1 MSALAIGAI
10 VFACV
15 FGGALFGMFL
25 GTILPEDHLS
35 PDARDVIKVAMAM
48 IATLAALVLG
58 LLIASANSS
67 LDEKEGE
74 LRSTAAQVV
83 LLDRTMAEYG
93 AETKEA
99 RDLLKQTTAARIS
112 QIWPE
117 ENANVTPSAIGRGS
131 GIEAIQ
137 RKLLDLS
144 PQTDA
149 QRWLQST
156 ALQISGTIA
165 GARWSALEQIGSS
178 IQWPFMTILVFW
190 LAIIFTS
197 FGVFAPRNASVT
209 AALFVAALSVA
220 GSVYLILE
228 MDQPYSGAIKIS
240 SAPLRTALEQLGRP

>member
-1 MSALAIGAI
+1 MSALVIGGI

-25 GTILPEDHLS
+25 GTILPAEHLS
-35 PDARDVIKVAMAM
+35 PDARDVIKVTMAM

-58 LLIASANSS
+58 LLTASAKSS
-67 LDEKEGE
+67 LDDKESE
-74 LRSTAAQVV
+74 LRSAAAQIV

-93 AETKEA
+93 AQTGEA
-99 RDLLKQTTAARIS
+99 RDLLKQTLAARIS

-117 ENANVTPSAIGRGS
+117 ENANVMPGALGRGS

-144 PQTDA
+144 PGTDA

-156 ALQISGTIA
+156 ALSISGAIA
-165 GARWSALEQIGSS
+165 AARWTVLEQIGSS
-178 IQWPFMTILVFW
+178 IQWPFLAILVFW
-190 LAIIFTS
+190 LAIIFAS
-197 FGVFAPRNASVT
+197 FGLFAPRNASVT

-220 GSVYLILE
+220 GSIYLILE
-228 MDQPYSGAIKIS
+228 MDRPYTGLVKIS
-240 SAPLRTALEQLGRP
+240 SAPLRAALEQLGRP

>member
-1 MSALAIGAI
+1 MSAWVIGAI

-25 GTILPEDHLS
+25 AAVLPEDHLN

-48 IATLAALVLG
+48 IATLTALVLG
-58 LLIASANSS
+58 LLIASAHGS
-67 LDEKEGE
+67 LNEKESE
-74 LRSTAAQVV
+74 LRSAAAQVV

-93 AETKEA
+93 AET
-99 RDLLKQTTAARIS
+99 RLKQTTAARIS

-117 ENANVTPSAIGRGS
+117 ENATVTPSAIGRGS

-165 GARWSALEQIGSS
+165 AARWSVLQQIGSS
-178 IQWPFMTILVFW
+178 IQWPFMAILVFW
-190 LAIIFTS
+190 LAIIFAS
-197 FGVFAPRNASVT
+197 FGLFAPCNASVT

-220 GSVYLILE
+220 GSIFLILE
-228 MDQPYSGAIKIS
+228 MDQPYSGLIKIS

>member
-25 GTILPEDHLS
+25 GTILPKEHLS
-35 PDARDVIKVAMAM
+35 PDARDVIKVSMAM

-58 LLIASANSS
+58 LLTASAKSS
-67 LDEKEGE
+67 LDDKESE
-74 LRSTAAQVV
+74 LRSAAAQVV

-93 AETKEA
+93 AETQGA
-99 RDLLKQTTAARIS
+99 RDLLKQIVTARIS
-112 QIWPE
+112 QIWPDE
-117 ENANVTPSAIGRGS
+117 KAKLTPGAIGRGARM
-131 GIEAIQ
+131 EAIQ

-156 ALQISGTIA
+156 ALQISGAIA
-165 GARWSALEQIGSS
+165 AARWSVLEQIGSS
-178 IQWPFMTILVFW
+178 IQWPFMAILVFW
-190 LAIIFTS
+190 LAIIFAS
-197 FGVFAPRNASVT
+197 FGLFAPRNASVT

-220 GSVYLILE
+220 GSIYLILE
-228 MDQPYSGAIKIS
+228 MDQPYSGLIKIS
-240 SAPLRTALEQLGRP
+240 SAPLRAALQQLEQP

>member
-1 MSALAIGAI
+1 MSALVIGGI

-15 FGGALFGMFL
+15 FGGAIFGMFL
-25 GTILPEDHLS
+25 GTVLPKDHLS

-58 LLIASANSS
+58 LLLASAKSS
-67 LDEKEGE
+67 LDEKESE

-93 AETKEA
+93 AETRDA
-99 RDLLKQTTAARIS
+99 RDLLKQILAARIS

-117 ENANVTPSAIGRGS
+117 EKGNITLGTIGHGS
-131 GIEAIQ
+131 GVEAVQ

-156 ALQISGTIA
+156 ALQISNAIA
-165 GARWSALEQIGSS
+165 TARWSALQQIGSS

-190 LAIIFTS
+190 LVIIFAS
-197 FGVFAPRNASVT
+197 FGLFAPLTPV
-209 AALFVAALSVA
+209 
-220 GSVYLILE
+220 
-228 MDQPYSGAIKIS
+228 
-240 SAPLRTALEQLGRP
+240 

>member
-1 MSALAIGAI
+1 MSAWIIGAI

-25 GTILPEDHLS
+25 GTVLPEDHLS
-35 PDARDVIKVAMAM
+35 PDARDVIKVTMAM

-58 LLIASANSS
+58 LLTASAKSS
-67 LDEKEGE
+67 LDDKESE
-74 LRSTAAQVV
+74 LRSAAAQVV

-93 AETKEA
+93 AETGEA
-99 RDLLKQTTAARIS
+99 RDLLKQTLAARIG

-117 ENANVTPSAIGRGS
+117 ENANMTPDALGRGS

-156 ALQISGTIA
+156 ALQISGSDRDRA
-165 GARWSALEQIGSS
+165 LDRARADRQLDSVAVHGD
-178 IQWPFMTILVFW
+178 PGV
-190 LAIIFTS
+190 LARHNFRQLRAVRRRAVGGR
-197 FGVFAPRNASVT
+197 FGLSDPRNGP
-209 AALFVAALSVA
+209 AL
-220 GSVYLILE
+220 
-228 MDQPYSGAIKIS
+228 
-240 SAPLRTALEQLGRP
+240 

>member
-1 MSALAIGAI
+1 MSALVISAI

-25 GTILPEDHLS
+25 GTVLPKGHLS
-35 PDARDVIKVAMAM
+35 PDAQDVIKVSMAM

-58 LLIASANSS
+58 LLTASAKSS
-67 LDEKEGE
+67 FDDKESQ
-74 LRSTAAQVV
+74 LRSAAAQVV

-93 AETKEA
+93 AETQEA
-99 RDLLKQTTAARIS
+99 RDLLKQTLVSRIS

-117 ENANVTPSAIGRGS
+117 ENANVTPGAIGRGS

-156 ALQISGTIA
+156 ALSISGAIA
-165 GARWSALEQIGSS
+165 AARWSVLQQIGSD
-178 IQWPFMTILVFW
+178 IQWPFMAILVFW
-190 LAIIFTS
+190 LAIIFAS
-197 FGVFAPRNASVT
+197 FGLFAPHNASVT

-220 GSVYLILE
+220 GSIYLILE
-228 MDQPYSGAIKIS
+228 MDQPYSGLVKIS
-240 SAPLRTALEQLGRP
+240 SAPLRAALVQLGQP

>member
-1 MSALAIGAI
+1 MSALVIGGI

-25 GTILPEDHLS
+25 GTILPAEHLS
-35 PDARDVIKVAMAM
+35 PDARDVIKVTMAM

-58 LLIASANSS
+58 LLTASAKSS
-67 LDEKEGE
+67 LDDKESE
-74 LRSTAAQVV
+74 LRSAAAQIV

-93 AETKEA
+93 AQTREA
-99 RDLLKQTTAARIS
+99 RDLLKQTLAARIS

-117 ENANVTPSAIGRGS
+117 ENANVMPGALGRGS

-144 PQTDA
+144 PGTDA

-156 ALQISGTIA
+156 ALSISGAIA
-165 GARWSALEQIGSS
+165 AARWSVLEQIGSS
-178 IQWPFMTILVFW
+178 IQWPFLAILVFW
-190 LAIIFTS
+190 LAIIFAS
-197 FGVFAPRNASVT
+197 FGLFAPRNASVT

-220 GSVYLILE
+220 GSIYLILE
-228 MDQPYSGAIKIS
+228 MDRPYTGLVKIS
-240 SAPLRTALEQLGRP
+240 SAPLRGALEQLGRS

>member
-1 MSALAIGAI
+1 M

-25 GTILPEDHLS
+25 GAVLPKHHLS
-35 PDARDVIKVAMAM
+35 SDARDVIKVAMAM

-58 LLIASANSS
+58 LLTASAKSS

-74 LRSTAAQVV
+74 LRSAAAQVV

-93 AETKEA
+93 PETQDA
-99 RDLLKQTTAARIS
+99 RDLLKQTVAARIS
-112 QIWPE
+112 QIWPDE
-117 ENANVTPSAIGRGS
+117 KANVIPGAIGRGS
-131 GIEAIQ
+131 GIEAVQ

-156 ALQISGTIA
+156 ALQISSSIA
-165 GARWSALEQIGSS
+165 AERWAVVQQIGSS
-178 IQWPFMTILVFW
+178 IQWPFVAVLVFW
-190 LAIIFTS
+190 LATIFAS
-197 FGVFAPRNASVT
+197 FGLFAPRNASVT
-209 AALFVAALSVA
+209 AALLVAALSVA

-228 MDQPYSGAIKIS
+228 MDQPYSGLIKIS
-240 SAPLRTALEQLGRP
+240 SAPLRAALEQLGQP